1 NSDSNRQKR
10 ECENRFTKKT
20 SNVVVRALDY
30 CAYTKGY
37 ASLDAEPLHI
47 FKMSAQPQPTIDIK
61 GFQEKFQSI
70 YLRSYRLNFEQ
81 DGQAR
86 EFDLTLRHSSVATLL
101 YHKDRNQFLMVRQ
114 FRPAIFVSRILKMEE
129 NRGKTVHDVDWK
141 KYDREIGYTR
151 ELCAGLVDK
160 DIPLIDIAREEI
172 DEECGYNVSNDMIR
186 WISSFVVDSG
196 HPQHLFY
203 TEIDDSHKSHE
214 GGGNNHEGEFIYQ
227 VWLSEEEARNHL
239 ISSDPRSAPGLLY
252 ALEWWFSSDYK
263 KESPIPSP
271 YSIPSSG
278 ALSPLQSI
286 RFTPNPP
293 TTKFTPVRMLFDIN
307 GMTRTWDMAPCPDSA
322 AVLIYN
328 RDEEKLVMN
337 RRFRPAV
344 FIGRSRYQPEN
355 KGVAVESIDYS
366 KYPQE
371 WAYSLE
377 LCSGHRQGEETAKS
391 CAIRNATER
400 CGYRIED
407 GKLRHLTKAILG
419 ISQGGD
425 KEDIYYVECGNGDKI
440 DGWKDPQDFTVDRAD
455 LIWDIDES
463 NLSDSQ
469 IDEYLQSTSHL
480 PNDTA
485 LSILRLKKHN
495 MESAI
500 EYSKEFGVIP
510 DLSPIEEKVLMAVAP
525 LPNANL
531 DLRLKHPM
539 TTLNK
544 IFSALPHIPSHV
556 IMNQLNRNGRDVE
569 SGVPTNW
576 MPRVGHI
583 TQTAYDD
590 MIQFKVISV
599 DEQSK
604 LYPNNRRATRS
615 TTQITPDMNV
625 IPRKIG
631 KRDNL
636 AIAMVGFDQNVRYDE
651 DTSPEYRPIQW
662 TPINRILRSMS
673 REARPPPPSSPSPL
687 PSPSPSVEEKSSVED
702 PPKRKRGRPRK
713 NPLPVST
720 QSPLGLP
727 SRPSSPSKEKRES
740 NGKRPSNGM
749 ENESEILQ
757 SKKGKTNLDG
767 NDQQSSSRLS
777 GGSERKGLRELSNCY
792 STGRN
797 MVTRSISISFD
808 IHTPSPPSLT
818 SSKSRDKLR
827 IEMVGWHQPPPNAS
841 LIKDGFESSSNIHSP
856 SANYQSDSSAPVS
869 PEM

>member
-1 NSDSNRQKR
+1 MLSH
-10 ECENRFTKKT
+10 FI
-20 SNVVVRALDY
+20 
-30 CAYTKGY
+30 
-37 ASLDAEPLHI
+37 SLKI
-47 FKMSAQPQPTIDIK
+47 V
-61 GFQEKFQSI
+61 
-70 YLRSYRLNFEQ
+70 

-440 DGWKDPQDFTVDRAD
+440 DGWKDPQDFTVICLTRSEITSLLSAQLAPCPPSVLYALKLPNSERMDNQLSSSRIGPTLFAEQNPDYEDRAD

-590 MIQFKVISV
+590 MIQ
-599 DEQSK
+599 
-604 LYPNNRRATRS
+604 
-615 TTQITPDMNV
+615 
-625 IPRKIG
+625 KIG

-808 IHTPSPPSLT
+808 IHTPSPPS
-818 SSKSRDKLR
+818 SRDGNS
-827 IEMVGWHQPPPNAS
+827 MDAAS
-841 LIKDGFESSSNIHSP
+841 HDSSSLSP
-856 SANYQSDSSAPVS
+856 LTWDAAWS
-869 PEM
+869 